1 MASSNRAQA
10 SADRSDRPSV
20 HQRSAVL
27 RPATRVRGGLSL
39 PTVGGAA
46 QAFGIDLEICP
57 RCGGRDD
64 TANPSSPRSWVVR
77 RALNRDCTDPGR
89 GNFGGRRALQRG
101 GLFAFPGALVRLQ
114 SQRLPTPSALT
125 TRRRSPRSAEVRSR
139 AGWRPAGPQLF
150 HLRARASP
158 ARRPR
163 STPPHNAGA
172 KARRPACRSTGKSAK
187 PASDPRPSAVGAKAG
202 DCIAFAADAGAS
214 LPDNSKWRGRW
225 LRGRPTMASR
235 KRWPCG
241 RNRRTARARRH
252 GEIGSANPSSAGRAF
267 SRWQVSGVSTELARH
282 QRARALAAIDD
293 IRGRSR

>member
-1 MASSNRAQA
+1 
-10 SADRSDRPSV
+10 V
-20 HQRSAVL
+20 Y
-27 RPATRVRGGLSL
+27 
-39 PTVGGAA
+39 
-46 QAFGIDLEICP
+46 
-57 RCGGRDD
+57 DD